1 MTNFQ
6 QKINGMHLYHKIS
19 YGKCS
24 LFVSVSVL
32 SILTLNSSGVHLIYL
47 NKHDSKSYFCFSVLF
62 VQNRN
67 VILKQ
72 VNHAPFM
79 FQIASKMMALEES
92 PRKHTQKLKPTLW
105 GSNPYSSLYS
115 DTYNIK
121 CFGSHDSQS
130 LTAE

>member
-1 MTNFQ
+1 MEFICTT
-6 QKINGMHLYHKIS
+6 K
-19 YGKCS
+19 S
-24 LFVSVSVL
+24 LMASSLTFCECFSF

-47 NKHDSKSYFCFSVLF
+47 NKHDSKLYFCFSVLF
-62 VQNRN
+62 VRNRN
-67 VILKQ
+67 MILKQ

-92 PRKHTQKLKPTLW
+92 ARKHTQKLKPTLW

-115 DTYNIK
+115 NTYNIK

-130 LTAE
+130 TDSRMKKY